1 MPLEQ
6 FVPRARRLCRA
17 VLVRTAVLATAAGA
31 LVALQNQGSVQ
42 QQGSADLGRTQPV
55 AVTSNQI
62 AVPPAP
68 MGWAS
73 WNTFAAK
80 IDYNVIKA
88 QVDAFVASGLPD
100 AGYKYI
106 NIDEGWWQGT
116 RDSAGDITIDESEW
130 PGGMSAIADYIHSK
144 GLKAGIYTD
153 AGKDGCG
160 YYFPTGRP
168 AAPGSGSEGHYE
180 QDMLQFS
187 KWGFDYVKV
196 DWCGGD
202 AEGLDAK
209 TTYQAISD
217 AVTKAS
223 ATTGRPLTLS
233 ICNWG
238 KQNPWNWG
246 AGMAALWRTNTD
258 IIFHGNAP
266 SWDSMLANFDANT
279 HPTAQHTGYYNDPDM
294 LMVGLDG
301 FTAAQNR
308 SHMNLWA
315 VSGAP
320 LLAGNNLST
329 MSTETANIL
338 KNPEVVAVDQDP
350 RGLQGAKVAEDTTGL
365 QVYSKVLS
373 GTGKRA
379 VVLLNRTAGAQ
390 NMTVRWSDLGL
401 TNASA
406 TVRNLWTRSNVGSFG
421 TSYTVSVPAKD
432 SVMLTVTG
440 GTEASSSTYE
450 AEATANTKGGSAA
463 DATCANCSGGT
474 KVGGV
479 GNGGA
484 NTLRFNNVAAGA
496 TGTKVVDIAYTN
508 GGTATRT
515 ALLQVNGQQATTVSF
530 PPTGSWTTPGTVS
543 VQVSLAK
550 GSANT
555 LTFSNPS
562 AWAPDLDAVQVRPQ
576 PGMNGTQ
583 VVGQQSNRCLD
594 INNNTIANGTDAQ
607 LWDCHGGDNQT
618 WTNVTSRKQF
628 VVYGNKCLD
637 AYNRGTTNGTR
648 VVIWDC
654 NGQTNQQWNVGADG
668 TLTNVNA
675 GLCLN
680 ASGAGTANG
689 TKLVLWSCNGGSNQ
703 KWTLP

>member
-1 MPLEQ
+1 MPLHR
-6 FVPRARRLCRA
+6 FAPRARRLCRA
-17 VLVRTAVLATAAGA
+17 VVVRAAVLALAAGA
-31 LVALQNQGSVQ
+31 LVGLQGQGAV
-42 QQGSADLGRTQPV
+42 DLDRAQPV

-62 AVPPAP
+62 PVPTAP

-73 WNTFAAK
+73 WNTFAAR
-80 IDYNVIKA
+80 IDYNVIKT
-88 QVDAFVASGLPD
+88 QVDAFVAAGLPA

-106 NIDEGWWQGT
+106 NLDEGWWQGT
-116 RDSAGDITIDESEW
+116 RDSAGNITIDESEW
-130 PGGMSAIADYIHSK
+130 PGGMTAIADYIHSK

-153 AGKDGCG
+153 AGRDGCG

-202 AEGLDAK
+202 VEGLDAR

-217 AVTKAS
+217 AAAKAT
-223 ATTGRPLTLS
+223 AATGRPLTLS
-233 ICNWG
+233 VCNWG

-258 IIFHGNAP
+258 IIFHGNSP
-266 SWDSMLANFDANT
+266 SWDSMLTNFDTNV
-279 HPTAQHTGYYNDPDM
+279 HPAAQHTGYYNDPDM
-294 LMVGLDG
+294 LMVGMDG

-320 LLAGNNLST
+320 LLAGNNLAT
-329 MSTETANIL
+329 MSTESANIL
-338 KNPEVVAVDQDP
+338 KNPEVIAVDQDP
-350 RGLQGAKVAEDTTGL
+350 RGLQGVKVAEDTSGL
-365 QVYSKVLS
+365 QVYGKVLS

-379 VVLLNRTAGAQ
+379 VVLLNRTSSAQ

-406 TVRNLWTRSNVGSFG
+406 TVRNLWTRANVGSFG
-421 TSYTVSVPAKD
+421 TSYTVNVPAKD

-440 GTEASSSTYE
+440 ATEAASTTYE
-450 AEATANTKGGSAA
+450 AEASGNTKGGSAA

-479 GNGGA
+479 GNGAA
-484 NTLRFNNVAAGA
+484 NTLRFNAVSAAD

-508 GGTATRT
+508 GDSAART
-515 ALLQVNGQQATTVSF
+515 AVLQVNGQTATKVSF

-543 VQVSLAK
+543 VEASLAK

-555 LTFSNPS
+555 LTFSNAS
-562 AWAPDLDAVQVRPQ
+562 AWTPDLDAIEVRPL
-576 PGMNGTQ
+576 PGTNGTQ
-583 VVGQQSNRCLD
+583 FTGQQSSRCLD
-594 INNNTIANGTDAQ
+594 VDNNTITNGTQAQ
-607 LWDCHGGDNQT
+607 LWDCAGGVNQS
-618 WTNVTSRKQF
+618 WTYTARKEL

-637 AYNRGTTNGTR
+637 AYQAGTTNGTK

-654 NGQTNQQWNVGADG
+654 NGGNNQKWNVNADG
-668 TLTNVNA
+668 TVTNVNA
-675 GLCLN
+675 GLCLDAYN
-680 ASGAGTANG
+680 AATANG
-689 TKLVLWSCNGGSNQ
+689 TKVVLWACGGGANQ
-703 KWTLP
+703 KWTRQ